1 MSTAV
6 KHKEDQIKE
15 DQIKVRQFITDTKGH
30 KMAAVIDID
39 ELKRLETVLE
49 MIPSSEQWLYKNKK
63 ALASVQKGLKQA
75 ARGRVTK
82 FNLDEL

>member
-6 KHKEDQIKE
+6 KHKE

-39 ELKRLETVLE
+39 ELKRLEAVLE
-49 MIPSSEQWLYKNKK
+49 LIPSSEQWLYKNKK

-75 ARGRVTK
+75 AGGRVTK